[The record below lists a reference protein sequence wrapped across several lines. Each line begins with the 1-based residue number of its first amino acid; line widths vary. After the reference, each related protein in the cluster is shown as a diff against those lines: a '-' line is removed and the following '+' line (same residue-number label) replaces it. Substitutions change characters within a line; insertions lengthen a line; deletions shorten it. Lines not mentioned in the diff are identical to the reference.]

1 MGDAKNKKTD
11 NTPPTSG
18 DGGKQLLLIRHAK
31 SSWADFSIK
40 DFDRPLNDR
49 GKKDAPVMAKRLLD
63 KDITIDAF
71 IASPAKRARK
81 TAELFVKEYK
91 GEKDN
96 IIFFDELYLASL
108 SAFFDV
114 ISKTDDRFKTIA
126 VFSHN
131 EGITDFANS
140 LTDTKI
146 DDMPTCSIFAL
157 KIKAKHWNNFE
168 EAEKEFWFFDSPK
181 KESQD

>member
-1 MGDAKNKKTD
+1 M
-11 NTPPTSG
+11 
-18 DGGKQLLLIRHAK
+18 KQLLLVRHAK
-31 SSWADFSIK
+31 SSWSDFSIK

-49 GKKDAPVMAKRLLD
+49 GKKDAPEMASRLVD

-81 TAELFVKEYK
+81 TAELFVKEFK
-91 GEKDN
+91 GEKGD
-96 IIFFDELYLASL
+96 IIFFEELYLANP

-114 ISKTDDRFKTIA
+114 ISKTDDKFKTIA

-131 EGITDFANS
+131 EGITDFANN

-146 DDMPTCSIFAL
+146 DDMPTCGIFAVKA
-157 KIKAKHWNNFE
+157 KIKHWSDFKD
-168 EAEKEFWFFDSPK
+168 AEKEFWFFDSPK
-181 KESQD
+181 KGE